1 MPEDRVLDLFSRVLG
16 IEPDRLND
24 RTSPSNTSAW
34 DSVSNIML
42 ITEIEAEF
50 AIELST
56 DEIESMADIGR
67 VRRVLEHHGVAV
79 G

>member
-1 MPEDRVLDLFSRVLG
+1 
-16 IEPDRLND
+16 
-24 RTSPSNTSAW
+24 
-34 DSVSNIML
+34 ML